1 MRARGHGG
9 VDRGRVMRLGQRGGR
24 MEQNGAFKHLE
35 DVKATVELR
44 ANPRCCT
51 SGAVGVRV

>member
-1 MRARGHGG
+1 
-9 VDRGRVMRLGQRGGR
+9 MRLGQRGGR